1 MVDVSFLSDIES
13 TVALQR
19 TIHSR
24 FSIARSSGVALLAV
38 VSLVLSVRWLD
49 QHYHLKDWL
58 AWTLATIWGWQAVLA
73 VCVTWFGNAVIV
85 QWLGIRPRSLSE
97 ALALAVPTGVMAFA
111 MGMFVAGFLGLF
123 VHRQDTVTHEGQDF
137 V

>member
-1 MVDVSFLSDIES
+1 MSEVCS
-13 TVALQR
+13 TKNGK
-19 TIHSR
+19 SR

-73 VCVTWFGNAVIV
+73 VCVTWFGNAVVV
-85 QWLGIRPRSLSE
+85 QWLGIRPRSFSE
-97 ALALAVPTGVMAFA
+97 ALALAVPTGVVAFA
-111 MGMFVAGFLGLF
+111 MG
-123 VHRQDTVTHEGQDF
+123 
-137 V
+137 